1 MTLAKEQFNKE
12 ILGSYE
18 MEKLQPDMI
27 IYWFKGRVWSSQKPY
42 LKPKERKLNTKHGN
56 SDLQWRH
63 SCRIFKINAPF
74 LDILL
79 SHYQAYSFTFKCS
92 WSVWKLMRNIN
103 TRPDPS

>member
-42 LKPKERKLNTKHGN
+42 LKPKERKLNTKH
-56 SDLQWRH
+56 DL
-63 SCRIFKINAPF
+63 
-74 LDILL
+74 
-79 SHYQAYSFTFKCS
+79 
-92 WSVWKLMRNIN
+92 
-103 TRPDPS
+103 

>member
-27 IYWFKGRVWSSQKPY
+27 IYWFKVRVWSSQKPY

-63 SCRIFKINAPF
+63 PCRIF
-74 LDILL
+74 
-79 SHYQAYSFTFKCS
+79 
-92 WSVWKLMRNIN
+92 
-103 TRPDPS
+103 